1 MYSTQAEE
9 GGGKG
14 ATAAPPWGPL
24 KDLRRAID
32 GDELRCQYQ
41 PIVEL
46 EHGKVVAV
54 EALVRWQHP
63 RAGLLQPGAFIQWAE
78 HSDLIS
84 DLGGWVLEEA
94 CARAADWRRQGCD
107 LRLQVNVGMR
117 QLLAPGFVSS
127 VRRLVEKHRMADGQ
141 LVLELTEFVALERWA
156 LAALRVHQL
165 HSLGVVVSLDD
176 FGTGCSKVAQLRQL
190 PVDQLKI
197 DRTFVA
203 GLAPGAANSLTRRQ
217 IVHALLGLAATF
229 GLDVVAEGI
238 EEQAQRSALLALGCL
253 EGQGFLFS
261 RPLDADAIV
270 AFWAASARSSTVAR
284 CA

>member
-1 MYSTQAEE
+1 MYSTKAEE
-9 GGGKG
+9 GGGSG
-14 ATAAPPWGPL
+14 GRGAPPWGPL

-46 EHGKVVAV
+46 EHGNVVAV

-94 CARAADWRRQGCD
+94 CSQLAGWRRQGCD

-127 VRRLVEKHRMADGQ
+127 VRRLVAKHAMADGQ
-141 LVLELTEFVALERWA
+141 LVLELTEYVALERWA

-176 FGTGCSKVAQLRQL
+176 FGTRCSKVAQLRQL

-203 GLAPGAANSLTRRQ
+203 GLAPGAVNSLTRRR
-217 IVHALLGLAATF
+217 IVDALLGLAGTF

-270 AFWAASARSSTVAR
+270 AFWAASARSSTVAC